1 VSIAGESP
9 PMGNAWT
16 ARPVEA
22 RKTVKTRVVLPISV
36 LVLAWMAFTGC
47 HQWATAHWW
56 IVNGPDNQSEF
67 FKTYNPQPVYTPFQH
82 DGCSVGHGE
91 GSSPGYRSIR
101 HYAEFTPGFT
111 MRVDRKQELLD
122 ALRNDI
128 LLRFRNTDTKIVAS
142 DNEADGGFTYKY
154 VSGHSIGSIS
164 VQPPVHD
171 EVQRVTSLEALFGPG
186 LDDLRFKVALKETWT
201 RPANET
207 PWWMKLMHDDYDS
220 IAIRG
225 DSH

>member
-1 VSIAGESP
+1 MKV
-9 PMGNAWT
+9 
-16 ARPVEA
+16 
-22 RKTVKTRVVLPISV
+22 RVVLPISI
-36 LVLAWMAFTGC
+36 VLAWMAFIGC
-47 HQWATAHWW
+47 DQWATSHWW
-56 IVNGPDNQSEF
+56 IVEGPDNQSEF

-82 DGCSVGHGE
+82 DEGWNGGHGE

-101 HYAEFTPGFT
+101 HHAEFTPGFT

-142 DNEADGGFTYKY
+142 HNEADGGFTYKY
-154 VSGHSIGSIS
+154 VAGNSTGSIT

-171 EVQRVTSLEALFGPG
+171 AVQRVTPLEALYGPG

-207 PWWMKLMHDDYDS
+207 PWWMKLMKDDYES
-220 IAIRG
+220 
-225 DSH
+225 SP

>member
-1 VSIAGESP
+1 
-9 PMGNAWT
+9 MGNAWT

-67 FKTYNPQPVYTPFQH
+67 FKT
-82 DGCSVGHGE
+82 
-91 GSSPGYRSIR
+91 YRSIR